1 MKIVICDYAIDLAR
15 DLDYEIAQ
23 LRRALPDPE
32 IVVYEYKDDKQDLI
46 RVLRDADAVIDTYVQ
61 LDREILSQTQQLKCI
76 ALNSV
81 GYDTVDLKAASEMG
95 ILVCPA
101 AEYCTAEVAEHAIAL
116 MMALFRGLRRY
127 IRDIESHVWDYMA
140 PGAIQRISG
149 KTLAIFGF
157 GKIGHA
163 VAKRAQALGMQVLV
177 VSQSLTPER
186 AAALDLRL
194 VDWQYAMEHA
204 DVLSNHMALKDEN
217 RNFFDLSKFELCK
230 KTPIFLNTGRGGSVD
245 ETGLAQAL
253 DRGLIS
259 GAGLDVLVSENAEHL
274 VGNPLLGRDNVIV
287 TPHAGFYSVQAARD
301 LQDIACTSV
310 VGALTGQY
318 DQISKIVN
326 RTELKI

>member
-15 DLDYEIAQ
+15 NLDYEIAQ

-46 RVLRDADAVIDTYVQ
+46 RVLSDADAVINTYVP

-81 GYDTVDLKAASEMG
+81 GYDTVDLNAASEKG

-101 AEYCTAEVAEHAIAL
+101 AEYCTAEVAEHALAL

-157 GKIGHA
+157 GKIGKA
-163 VAKRAQALGMQVLV
+163 VAQRAQALGMRVLV
-177 VSQSLTPER
+177 VSQSLTQAR
-186 AAALDLRL
+186 ANDLNLEL
-194 VDWQYAMEHA
+194 VDWPYAMEYA
-204 DVLSNHMALKDEN
+204 DVLSNHMALKAEN
-217 RNFFDLSKFELCK
+217 RGFFDLAKFRLCK
-230 KTPIFLNTGRGGSVD
+230 KAPIFLNTGRGGSVD

-253 DRGLIS
+253 DEGLIS
-259 GAGLDVLVSENAEHL
+259 GAGLDVLVGENAEHL
-274 VGNPLLGRDNVIV
+274 AVCPLLGRDNVII

-301 LQDIACTSV
+301 LQDIACASV
-310 VGALTGQY
+310 LGALTGQY
-318 DQISKIVN
+318 DTISKIVN
-326 RTELKI
+326 RDNLH